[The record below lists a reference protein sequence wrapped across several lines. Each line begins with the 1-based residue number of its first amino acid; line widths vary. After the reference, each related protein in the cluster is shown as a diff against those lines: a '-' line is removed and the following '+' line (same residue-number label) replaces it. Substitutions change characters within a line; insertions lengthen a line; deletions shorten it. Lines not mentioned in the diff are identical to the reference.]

1 MAVELTCLAWAVL
14 LGLAHILIA
23 GQARTKEL
31 GSQWNAGARDG
42 IQPVLSIVTNR
53 LFRAQANFF
62 ETFPL
67 FAAVILIT
75 ATAQMYSVYSHW
87 GAVLYIA
94 ARVIYFPLYAFGIAY
109 LRSLVW
115 LISLTGILLVLCPLI
130 F

>member
-1 MAVELTCLAWAVL
+1 MAIELICLVWSVV

-31 GSQWNAGARDG
+31 GTKWNTSARDG
-42 IQPVLSIVTNR
+42 VQPLLSNMTNR

-67 FAAVILIT
+67 FAVLILVTAVTQLYSIYSQVGAILYLI
-75 ATAQMYSVYSHW
+75 
-87 GAVLYIA
+87 
-94 ARVIYFPLYAFGIAY
+94 ARVIYLPLYAFGIPY
-109 LRSLVW
+109 IRTVVW
-115 LISLTGILLVLCPLI
+115 LISVFGIILVLFPLV

>member
-1 MAVELTCLAWAVL
+1 MAVELICLVWSVL

-23 GQARTKEL
+23 GQARTNEL
-31 GSQWNAGARDG
+31 GAKWNVGARDG
-42 IQPVLSIVTNR
+42 VQPKLSAMTNR

-75 ATAQMYSVYSHW
+75 ATTQLYSTYSQW
-87 GAVLYIA
+87 GAILYLA
-94 ARVIYFPLYAFGIAY
+94 ARVVYFPLYAFGIPVI
-109 LRSLVW
+109 RSIVW
-115 LISLTGILLVLCPLI
+115 LISLFGILLVLFPLV

>member
-1 MAVELTCLAWAVL
+1 MAVELICLVWSVV

-31 GSQWNAGARDG
+31 GSKWNASARDG
-42 IQPVLSIVTNR
+42 AEPQLSAVTNR

-67 FAAVILIT
+67 FAVLILIT
-75 ATAQMYSVYSHW
+75 AVTQLYSVYSQV
-87 GAVLYIA
+87 GAILYII
-94 ARVIYFPLYAFGIAY
+94 ARVIYLPLYAFGIPY
-109 LRSLVW
+109 IRSVVW
-115 LISLTGILLVLCPLI
+115 LISLFGITLVLYPLI

>member
-1 MAVELTCLAWAVL
+1 MAVELTCLAWSVL

-23 GQARTKEL
+23 GQARTNEL
-31 GSQWNAGARDG
+31 GAKWNAGARDG
-42 IQPVLSIVTNR
+42 VQPTLSRMTNR

-75 ATAQMYSVYSHW
+75 ATTKLYSVYSHW
-87 GAVLYIA
+87 GAILYLA
-94 ARVIYFPLYAFGIAY
+94 ARMIYLPMYAFGIPY

-115 LISLTGILLVLCPLI
+115 IASLVGILMILLPLI

>member
-1 MAVELTCLAWAVL
+1 MAVELTCLAWSVL

-31 GSQWNAGARDG
+31 GAKWNAGARDG
-42 IQPVLSIVTNR
+42 VQPILSTMTNR

-67 FAAVILIT
+67 FATVVLIT
-75 ATAQMYSVYSHW
+75 ATTQLYSTYSHW
-87 GAVLYIA
+87 GAILYIA
-94 ARVIYFPLYAFGIAY
+94 ARVVYFPLYAFGIAY

-115 LISLTGILLVLCPLI
+115 LISLAGILLLLCPLI